1 MQDEADAAC
10 RGDQPTDHEI
20 VAEIQGE
27 KEKPDEED
35 DEDDEEE
42 TQIVS
47 CTEAKRAVAILAK
60 FATQRGF
67 DEMDLHN
74 IDKIQ
79 TAVNKKSLA
88 SMVQTDLKS
97 FFSS

>member
-1 MQDEADAAC
+1 MITW
-10 RGDQPTDHEI
+10 GKGNIPTDHEI

-67 DEMDLHN
+67 DKMNLHS

-79 TAVNKKSLA
+79 AAVHKQSLQ
-88 SMVQTDLKS
+88 SMIQTDLKS
-97 FFSS
+97 YLSL

>member
-1 MQDEADAAC
+1 MQDEADAAR

-67 DEMDLHN
+67 DEMNLHS
-74 IDKIQ
+74 IDKIKA
-79 TAVNKKSLA
+79 AVRKLSLQ
-88 SMVQTDLKS
+88 SMIQTDLKS
-97 FFSS
+97 YLSL

>member
-35 DEDDEEE
+35 DEDDEE
-42 TQIVS
+42 
-47 CTEAKRAVAILAK
+47 
-60 FATQRGF
+60 
-67 DEMDLHN
+67 
-74 IDKIQ
+74 
-79 TAVNKKSLA
+79 
-88 SMVQTDLKS
+88 
-97 FFSS
+97 